1 MNKIPNRLKE
11 IREKLGISVEQASKL
26 IGVTSKTLKK
36 WENKFTDFSAKYLI
50 KISRV
55 YNVTVN
61 YIFFLDNK
69 KRDN

>member
-1 MNKIPNRLKE
+1 MSI
-11 IREKLGISVEQASKL
+11 EQASKI
-26 IGVTSKTLKK
+26 IGVTAKTLKK

-55 YNVTVN
+55 YNVRVN
-61 YIFFLDNK
+61 YILFLDNK